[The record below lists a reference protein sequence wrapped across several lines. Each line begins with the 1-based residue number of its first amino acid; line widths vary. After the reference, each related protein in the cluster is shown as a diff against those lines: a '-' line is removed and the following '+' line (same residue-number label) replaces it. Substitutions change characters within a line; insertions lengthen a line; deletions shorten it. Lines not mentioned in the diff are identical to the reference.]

1 VTRMTDGYLDVYRRV
16 IGDRPRDQRA
26 GAKEQ

>member
-1 VTRMTDGYLDVYRRV
+1 MTDGYLDVYRRV